1 MRSRKPDTDAFTLT
15 ELMVVVVLTG
25 MIAAFAIPNYTKSVN
40 RVREKNAVAN
50 LGVIR
55 EAARL
60 YISRE
65 GGTPPP
71 ALANTAAIN
80 ATLFLNIIEQEGNTY
95 QCVIA
100 NIYTCRATNTHG
112 WQAQFQLDTNDGA
125 VSCSIATCP
134 SL

>member
-1 MRSRKPDTDAFTLT
+1 MRSGKPDTNAFTLT

-40 RVREKNAVAN
+40 RVKEKNAVAN
-50 LGVIR
+50 LAVIR

-60 YISRE
+60 HMSRE

-71 ALANTAAIN
+71 VLANTAAIN
-80 ATLFLNIIEQEGNTY
+80 STLFLNIIEQEGNTY

-100 NIYTCRATNTHG
+100 NIYTCRATNADG
-112 WQAQFQLDTNDGA
+112 WQAHFQLDTNNGA
-125 VSCSIATCP
+125 VSCSNPTCP